1 MNYRQ
6 AVIDF
11 CMSCREGDEW
21 AVGNC
26 EKVDCKLYSVRP
38 NQRLKGTL
46 KDDFDLDSCE
56 QQVLDQLKFG
66 GLKTLLRKD

>member
-11 CMSCREGDEW
+11 CMSCKEGDEW

-26 EKVDCKLYSVRP
+26 DNTSCKLYLVRP

-46 KDDFDLDSCE
+46 QDDFDLDSLE

-66 GLKTLLRKD
+66 ALKGLLRK